1 MALSPQTMRSQSCN
15 CLPIVSRSAKPSL
28 GSGPTVLMTT
38 ASVLH
43 RPFIEAGQHVANSP
57 SAMDLSAYHTI
68 QALTGSIAVRRVNS
82 QEVLF
87 RSGDA
92 GDSIFCVVAGEIELT
107 WDGGGCESFLPG
119 QVFGVGALVSLDH
132 RRAATAAARVDSEIM
147 EMNREEFLF
156 AVQETPMFAVELM
169 ASLEQRLRRLQVDD
183 GPTA

>member
-1 MALSPQTMRSQSCN
+1 ME
-15 CLPIVSRSAKPSL
+15 LPLCR
-28 GSGPTVLMTT
+28 GSTHSSVQ
-38 ASVLH
+38 ARSVLH
-43 RPFIEAGQHVANSP
+43 LSFIEAWQHVDHS
-57 SAMDLSAYHTI
+57 SLLAMDLSAYHTI
-68 QALTGSIAVRRVNS
+68 QGLTGSIAVRRVNS

-107 WDGGGCESFLPG
+107 WDSGGCESFLPG

-132 RRAATAAARVDSEIM
+132 RRHATATARLDSEIL

-169 ASLEQRLRRLQVDD
+169 ASLEQRLRRLQADD